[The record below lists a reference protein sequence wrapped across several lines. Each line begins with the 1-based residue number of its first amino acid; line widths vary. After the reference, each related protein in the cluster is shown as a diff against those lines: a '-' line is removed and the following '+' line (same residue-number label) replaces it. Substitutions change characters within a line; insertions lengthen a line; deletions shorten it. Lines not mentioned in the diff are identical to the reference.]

1 MCKAF
6 QHLYIKPSLFVILK
20 CEPTYPQEFKPRKVE
35 SHIKQILA
43 VKDEIAFMNIEIGG

>member
-6 QHLYIKPSLFVILK
+6 QHLYIKPSLFIILK
-20 CEPTYPQEFKPRKVE
+20 CEPMYPQEFKPRKVE
-35 SHIKQILA
+35 SHINQILA